1 MERSLWLVGQ
11 GLSGPAWGV
20 RGPRWGTKDSEDTA
34 PSPCGR
40 PGPPD
45 YPHPMSRHHSL
56 QSLCGLIPL
65 LLSCAALTGCGKEP
79 DLVVRV
85 SLDQIFSEELMRE
98 FEAETGLEVKAQY
111 DIEQTK
117 TVGHVRAIIE
127 EARTRPRTDVFWNN
141 EIAQTIRLAEL
152 GLLQPY
158 DSPAAADV
166 PDQFKD
172 PSARWVGFGARAR
185 VLIVNT
191 DLVPAGE
198 EPSGTLDLLDPR
210 WHGRCGIARPLTGT
224 TLTHATALYETM
236 GPEWTQAF
244 MEDLVGSNA
253 SGQVQILESNG
264 QAMKLVESGALAWAF
279 TDTDDFNVSRMDGS
293 PVKRVYPDQSDG
305 PGCLSRN
312 GEPLGTL
319 LIPNTVMLLADA
331 PHPENGKRFID
342 WVLSKKLEQQ
352 LAASRSAQIPVR
364 ADVPRPEHVGRIS
377 DFRAMAVDY
386 VRLGQVIG
394 EHTETLKKTFLR

>member
-1 MERSLWLVGQ
+1 MR
-11 GLSGPAWGV
+11 
-20 RGPRWGTKDSEDTA
+20 
-34 PSPCGR
+34 
-40 PGPPD
+40 
-45 YPHPMSRHHSL
+45 RHHRLESP
-56 QSLCGLIPL
+56 SGLIPL
-65 LLSCAALTGCGKEP
+65 LLSCAALSGCGKEP

-85 SLDQIFSEELMRE
+85 SLDQIFSEELIRE

-158 DSPAAADV
+158 DSPEAADV
-166 PDQFKD
+166 PAHFKD
-172 PSARWVGFGARAR
+172 PSALWVGFGARAR

-198 EPSGTLDLLDPR
+198 EPAGTLDLLDER
-210 WHGRCGIARPLTGT
+210 WSGRCGIARPLTGT
-224 TLTHATALYETM
+224 TLTHATALYQAM
-236 GPEWTQAF
+236 GEDWTASF
-244 MEDLVGSNA
+244 MEELVAANERE
-253 SGQVQILESNG
+253 QVQILESNG
-264 QAMKLVESGALAWAF
+264 QAMKLVETGKLAWAF
-279 TDTDDFNVSRMDGS
+279 TDTDDFNVARMDGS
-293 PVKRVYPDQSDG
+293 PVKRVYPDQTESS
-305 PGCLSRN
+305 GCLSRD

-331 PHPENGKRFID
+331 PHPENGRRFID
-342 WVLSKKLEQQ
+342 WVLSKALEER

-364 ADVPRPEHVGRIS
+364 GDVPRPEHVGRIG

-386 VRLGQVIG
+386 VELGRTIG
-394 EHTETLKKTFLR
+394 DRTETLKETFLR